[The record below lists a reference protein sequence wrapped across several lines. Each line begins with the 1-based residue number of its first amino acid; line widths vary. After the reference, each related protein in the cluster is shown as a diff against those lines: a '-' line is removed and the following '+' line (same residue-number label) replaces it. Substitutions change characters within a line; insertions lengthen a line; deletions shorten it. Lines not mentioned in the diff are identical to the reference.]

1 MEWYKLVN
9 QYKEIAAEQVKAFEH
24 INLGNVTIMDTSG
37 GSTLTDVFK
46 NLVSTVA
53 PALNVMKSLEI
64 PGINKNT
71 PEISE
76 FKEVK

>member
-1 MEWYKLVN
+1 
-9 QYKEIAAEQVKAFEH
+9 
-24 INLGNVTIMDTSG
+24 MDTSG